1 MQAYIARTPNVSKKE
16 LERRQK
22 ECRGDQRLRIEARF
36 GRNVRS
42 LRKQRHLTQEELAA
56 LCHVHQHYISD
67 IERGV
72 RNVSLPGSGSN
83 CESIGCTRKRLI
95 IEEEG
100 RIPLFIYRTKILY
113 YNESVIF

>member
-72 RNVSLPGSGSN
+72 RNVSLRVVETIARALGVH
-83 CESIGCTRKRLI
+83 EKDLI
-95 IEEEG
+95 
-100 RIPLFIYRTKILY
+100 
-113 YNESVIF
+113 

>member
-72 RNVSLPGSGSN
+72 RNVSLRVVGTIARALGVH
-83 CESIGCTRKRLI
+83 EKDL
-95 IEEEG
+95 
-100 RIPLFIYRTKILY
+100 L
-113 YNESVIF
+113 